1 MDPLQEMV
9 SRIQGERRSTM
20 TTTSKEPEKDL
31 PDSDVCPICHGTG
44 WVYWKDS
51 DGIEYGRRCGCGLVE
66 RQIMER
72 KLEFA
77 NIPEAF
83 KALDIRS
90 FRLDVYRNEDS
101 RKVILNTCA
110 AIKYYLDNLDSMQK
124 DGMGLYLYSGAKGS
138 GKTRMAASI
147 ANEMVSAYRM
157 QVKFAGSMQIIN
169 EIKATW
175 DDKGRSESDLLRAL
189 STVQALAIDDFG
201 TELPRDWIG
210 ERFYNIINGRY
221 QDNLITIYTSN
232 LSLQDLKY
240 DDRIT
245 NRIKERTF
253 QLPFPEESV
262 REIIA
267 EKNRQTLIAGIKGGN
282 KEA

>member
-1 MDPLQEMV
+1 MVDPLQEMV
-9 SRIQGERRSTM
+9 NRIQGERRSTM
-20 TTTSKEPEKDL
+20 LTTSKEPEKDL
-31 PDSDVCPICHGTG
+31 PVSDICPVCHGSG
-44 WVYWKDS
+44 WIYWRDNN
-51 DGIEYGRRCGCGLVE
+51 GIEYGRRCGCGLVE

-83 KALDIRS
+83 KTLDIRS
-90 FRLDVYRNEDS
+90 FRLDVYHKEDS
-101 RKVILNTCA
+101 RKAIANTCA
-110 AIKYYLDNLDSMQK
+110 AIKYYLDNLEGMRK
-124 DGMGLYLYSGAKGS
+124 DGMGLYLYSGTKGS

-147 ANEMVSAYRM
+147 ANEMVSTYRM

-175 DDKGRSESDLLRAL
+175 DDKDRSESDLLMAL
-189 STVQALAIDDFG
+189 STVQVLVIDDFG
-201 TELPRDWIG
+201 TELPKDWIG
-210 ERFYNIINGRY
+210 ERFYSIINGRY
-221 QDNLITIYTSN
+221 QDKLITMYTSN

-262 REIIA
+262 RELIA
-267 EKNRQTLIAGIKGGN
+267 EQNRRALIEGMRGR
-282 KEA
+282 

>member
-1 MDPLQEMV
+1 MM
-9 SRIQGERRSTM
+9 
-20 TTTSKEPEKDL
+20 TTSKEPGKDL
-31 PDSDVCPICHGTG
+31 SDSDVCPICHGTG
-44 WVYWKDS
+44 WVYWLDK
-51 DGIEYGRRCGCGLVE
+51 EGRESGYRCDCGLVE
-66 RQIMER
+66 RQIADR

-83 KALDIRS
+83 KNLDIHS
-90 FRLDVYRNEDS
+90 FDLKVYRKDES
-101 RKVILNTCA
+101 QRVIRNTGA
-110 AIKYYLDNLDSMQK
+110 AIKYYLDNLDDMK
-124 DGMGLYLYSGAKGS
+124 RDGMGLYMYSGTKGS

-147 ANEMVSAYRM
+147 ANEMVSTYRM
-157 QVKFAGSMQIIN
+157 QVKFAGSMQIVN

-189 STVQALAIDDFG
+189 STVQVLVIDDFG
-201 TELPRDWIG
+201 TELPKDWIG
-210 ERFYNIINGRY
+210 ERFYSIINGRY
-221 QDNLITIYTSN
+221 QDKLITMYTSN

-262 REIIA
+262 RELIA
-267 EKNRQTLIAGIKGGN
+267 EQNRKALIEGMRGR
-282 KEA
+282 